1 MGDQPLGDKPVRF
14 PAVQV
19 VRVEGGKTKETRHYF
34 DMMGMLQQL
43 GAVPAPGQAG
53 R

>member
-1 MGDQPLGDKPVRF
+1 VKI

-19 VRVEGGKTKETRHYF
+19 VTVEGGKIKEKRHYF

-43 GAVPAPGQAG
+43 GAIPQS
-53 R
+53 